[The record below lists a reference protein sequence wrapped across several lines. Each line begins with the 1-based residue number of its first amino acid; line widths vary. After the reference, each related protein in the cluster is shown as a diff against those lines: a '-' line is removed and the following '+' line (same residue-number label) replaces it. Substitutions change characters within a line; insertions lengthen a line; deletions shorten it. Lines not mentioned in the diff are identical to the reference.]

1 MMKKRTLTTAAA
13 VAVALTMTLSG
24 LPLTASAALGGLP
37 EVSTVRQTEADSDYD
52 SEKAILSA
60 DRLWVTAKGLKQE
73 ETSRSSYERLDWS
86 FQKLSGVD
94 TLFDFTLTKA
104 EQHTFTIDAKI
115 SGEAKLVLTQDNKTA
130 TTLWED
136 GDAQKTTKTL
146 TLQPGRWRVRLVCTD
161 AGGNLSVTV
170 DEPKSLFTHT
180 RERAQKAY
188 DAIMEPAQ
196 KAYEQAVEKAYDRYD
211 NTMVQ
216 AGELYV
222 DAGDEA
228 YDRYDKQMEQAGEFE
243 RASYLD
249 AEDGKEQD
257 REYNRRY
264 SRIEREYDDAME
276 SAQDDYDELKDLA
289 DGYLQDRLNKA
300 REELEQAQAKAEQ
313 AWDEIVG

>member
-1 MMKKRTLTTAAA
+1 MMKKRTLTTAA
-13 VAVALTMTLSG
+13 VAAALTMTLSG

-37 EVSTVRQTEADSDYD
+37 EVSTIRQTEADSDYD

-104 EQHTFTIDAKI
+104 EQHTFTIDAKV

-196 KAYEQAVEKAYDRYD
+196 KAYERAVEKAYDRYD

-228 YDRYDKQMEQAGEFE
+228 YDRYDEQMEQAGEFE

-313 AWDEIVG
+313 AWDDIVG

>member
-1 MMKKRTLTTAAA
+1 MMKKRTLTTAA

-130 TTLWED
+130 TTLCED

-300 REELEQAQAKAEQ
+300 REELEKAQAKAEQ

>member
-1 MMKKRTLTTAAA
+1 MMKKRTLTTAA

-104 EQHTFTIDAKI
+104 EQHTFTIDAKV

-188 DAIMEPAQ
+188 DAIMEPG
-196 KAYEQAVEKAYDRYD
+196 EGREKEGK
-211 NTMVQ
+211 NT
-216 AGELYV
+216 
-222 DAGDEA
+222 
-228 YDRYDKQMEQAGEFE
+228 
-243 RASYLD
+243 
-249 AEDGKEQD
+249 
-257 REYNRRY
+257 RRY

-300 REELEQAQAKAEQ
+300 KEELEQAQAKAEQ

>member
-1 MMKKRTLTTAAA
+1 MMKKRTLTTAA

-104 EQHTFTIDAKI
+104 EQHTFTIDAKV

-196 KAYEQAVEKAYDRYD
+196 KAYERAVEKAYDRYD

-228 YDRYDKQMEQAGEFE
+228 YDRYDKQIEQAGEFE

>member
-1 MMKKRTLTTAAA
+1 MMKKRTLTTAA

-73 ETSRSSYERLDWS
+73 ETSRASYERLDWS

-196 KAYEQAVEKAYDRYD
+196 KAYERAVEKAYDRYD

-300 REELEQAQAKAEQ
+300 KEELEQAQAKAEQ

>member
-1 MMKKRTLTTAAA
+1 MMKKRTLTTAA

-37 EVSTVRQTEADSDYD
+37 EVSTIRQTEADSDYD

-228 YDRYDKQMEQAGEFE
+228 YDRYDEQMEQAGEFE

-300 REELEQAQAKAEQ
+300 KEELEQAQAKAEQ
-313 AWDEIVG
+313 AWDDIVG

>member
-1 MMKKRTLTTAAA
+1 MMKKRTLTTAA
-13 VAVALTMTLSG
+13 VAAALTMTLSG

-37 EVSTVRQTEADSDYD
+37 EVSTIRQTEADSDYD

-104 EQHTFTIDAKI
+104 EQHTFTIDAKV

-228 YDRYDKQMEQAGEFE
+228 YDRYDKQIEQAGEFE

>member
-1 MMKKRTLTTAAA
+1 MMKKRTLTTAA

-37 EVSTVRQTEADSDYD
+37 EVSTIRQTEADSDYD

-136 GDAQKTTKTL
+136 GDVQKTTKTL

-161 AGGNLSVTV
+161 AGGNLSVTA

-188 DAIMEPAQ
+188 DAI
-196 KAYEQAVEKAYDRYD
+196 
-211 NTMVQ
+211 MVQ

-300 REELEQAQAKAEQ
+300 KEELEQAQAKAEQ

>member
-1 MMKKRTLTTAAA
+1 MMKKRTLTTAA

-37 EVSTVRQTEADSDYD
+37 GVSTIRQTEADSDYD

-60 DRLWVTAKGLKQE
+60 DRLWVNAKGLKQE

-104 EQHTFTIDAKI
+104 EQHTFTIDAKV

-136 GDAQKTTKTL
+136 GDVQKTTKTL

>member
-13 VAVALTMTLSG
+13 AVALTMTLSG

-37 EVSTVRQTEADSDYD
+37 EVSTIRQTEADSDYD

-73 ETSRSSYERLDWS
+73 ETSRASYERLDWS

-94 TLFDFTLTKA
+94 TLFDFTLIKA
-104 EQHTFTIDAKI
+104 EQHTFTIDAKV

>member
-1 MMKKRTLTTAAA
+1 MMKKRTLTTAA

-37 EVSTVRQTEADSDYD
+37 EVSTVRQTGADSDYD

-104 EQHTFTIDAKI
+104 EQHTFTIDAKV

-300 REELEQAQAKAEQ
+300 KEELEQAQAKAEQ

>member
-1 MMKKRTLTTAAA
+1 MMKKRTLTTAA
-13 VAVALTMTLSG
+13 VAAALTMTLSG

-104 EQHTFTIDAKI
+104 EQHTFTIDAKV

-136 GDAQKTTKTL
+136 GDVQKTTKTL

-161 AGGNLSVTV
+161 VGGNLSVTV

-249 AEDGKEQD
+249 AEDGKEQE

>member
-1 MMKKRTLTTAAA
+1 MMKKRTLTTAA

-52 SEKAILSA
+52 SEKAILSE

-104 EQHTFTIDAKI
+104 EQHTFTIDAKV

>member
-1 MMKKRTLTTAAA
+1 MMKKRTLTTAA

-37 EVSTVRQTEADSDYD
+37 EVSTIRQTEADSDYD

-104 EQHTFTIDAKI
+104 EQHTFTIDAKV

-249 AEDGKEQD
+249 AQDGKEQD

>member
-1 MMKKRTLTTAAA
+1 MMKKRTLTTAA

-37 EVSTVRQTEADSDYD
+37 EVSTIRQTEADSDYD

-289 DGYLQDRLNKA
+289 DGYLQDRLNEAK
-300 REELEQAQAKAEQ
+300 EELEQAQAKAEQ

>member
-13 VAVALTMTLSG
+13 AVALTMTLSG

-37 EVSTVRQTEADSDYD
+37 EVSTIRQTEADSDYD

-104 EQHTFTIDAKI
+104 EQHTFTIDAKV

>member
-1 MMKKRTLTTAAA
+1 MMKKRTLTTAA
-13 VAVALTMTLSG
+13 VAAALTMTLSG

>member
-1 MMKKRTLTTAAA
+1 MMKKRTLTTAA

-37 EVSTVRQTEADSDYD
+37 GVSTIRQTEADSDYD

-73 ETSRSSYERLDWS
+73 ETSRASYERLDWS

-136 GDAQKTTKTL
+136 GDVQKTTKTL

-276 SAQDDYDELKDLA
+276 SAQDDYDELKGLA

>member
-1 MMKKRTLTTAAA
+1 MMKKRTLTTAA

-37 EVSTVRQTEADSDYD
+37 EVSTVRQIGADSDYD

-104 EQHTFTIDAKI
+104 EQHTFTIDAKV

-136 GDAQKTTKTL
+136 GDVQKTTKTL

-161 AGGNLSVTV
+161 VGGNLSVTV

>member
-1 MMKKRTLTTAAA
+1 MMKKRTLTTAA
-13 VAVALTMTLSG
+13 VAAALTMTLSG

-37 EVSTVRQTEADSDYD
+37 EVSTIRQTEADSDYD

-104 EQHTFTIDAKI
+104 EQHTFTIDAKV

>member
-1 MMKKRTLTTAAA
+1 MMKKRTLTTAA

-24 LPLTASAALGGLP
+24 LPLIASAALGGLP
-37 EVSTVRQTEADSDYD
+37 EVSTIRQTEADSDYD

-104 EQHTFTIDAKI
+104 EQHTFTIDVKI

-222 DAGDEA
+222 DAGDES

>member
-1 MMKKRTLTTAAA
+1 MMKKRTLTTAA

-37 EVSTVRQTEADSDYD
+37 EVSTIRQTEADSDYD

-228 YDRYDKQMEQAGEFE
+228 YDRYDKQIEQAGEFE

>member
-13 VAVALTMTLSG
+13 AVALTMTLSG

-37 EVSTVRQTEADSDYD
+37 EVSTIRQTEADSDYD

-104 EQHTFTIDAKI
+104 EQHTFTIDAKV

-130 TTLWED
+130 TTLWEE

-188 DAIMEPAQ
+188 DAIMESAQ

-300 REELEQAQAKAEQ
+300 KEELEQAQAKAEQ

>member
-1 MMKKRTLTTAAA
+1 MMKKRTLTTAA
-13 VAVALTMTLSG
+13 VAAALTMTLSG

-37 EVSTVRQTEADSDYD
+37 EVSTIRQTEADSDYD

-86 FQKLSGVD
+86 FQKLSGAD

-104 EQHTFTIDAKI
+104 EQHTFTIDAKV

>member
-1 MMKKRTLTTAAA
+1 MMKKRTLTTAA

-37 EVSTVRQTEADSDYD
+37 EVSTVRQTGADSDYD

-104 EQHTFTIDAKI
+104 EQHTFTIDAKV
-115 SGEAKLVLTQDNKTA
+115 SGEVKLVLTQDNKTA

-196 KAYEQAVEKAYDRYD
+196 KAYERAVEKAYDRYD

-264 SRIEREYDDAME
+264 SRIEWEYDDAME

-313 AWDEIVG
+313 AWDDIVG

>member
-1 MMKKRTLTTAAA
+1 MMKKRTLTTAA

-37 EVSTVRQTEADSDYD
+37 EVSTIRQTEADSDYD

-104 EQHTFTIDAKI
+104 EQHTFTIDAKV

-136 GDAQKTTKTL
+136 GNAQKTTKTL

>member
-13 VAVALTMTLSG
+13 AVALTMTLSG

-104 EQHTFTIDAKI
+104 EQHTFTIDAKV

>member
-1 MMKKRTLTTAAA
+1 MMKKRTLTTAA

-60 DRLWVTAKGLKQE
+60 DRLWVTAKGLKLE

-104 EQHTFTIDAKI
+104 EQHTFTIDAKV

-228 YDRYDKQMEQAGEFE
+228 YDRYDEQMEQAGEFE

-313 AWDEIVG
+313 AWDDIVG

>member
-1 MMKKRTLTTAAA
+1 MMKKRTLTTAA

-104 EQHTFTIDAKI
+104 EQHTFTIDAKV

-300 REELEQAQAKAEQ
+300 KEELEQAQAKAEQ
-313 AWDEIVG
+313 AWDDIVG

>member
-1 MMKKRTLTTAAA
+1 MMKKRTLTTAA

-37 EVSTVRQTEADSDYD
+37 GVSTIRQTEADSDYD

-104 EQHTFTIDAKI
+104 EQHTFTIDAKV

-136 GDAQKTTKTL
+136 GNAQKTTKTL

>member
-1 MMKKRTLTTAAA
+1 MMKKRTLTTAA

-37 EVSTVRQTEADSDYD
+37 EVSTVRQAEADSDYD
-52 SEKAILSA
+52 SEKVILSA

-104 EQHTFTIDAKI
+104 EQHTFTIDAKV

-300 REELEQAQAKAEQ
+300 KEELEQAQAKAEQ

>member
-1 MMKKRTLTTAAA
+1 MMKKRTLTTAA

-37 EVSTVRQTEADSDYD
+37 EVSTIRQTEADSDYD

-104 EQHTFTIDAKI
+104 EQHTFTIDAKV

-136 GDAQKTTKTL
+136 GDVQKTTKTL

-289 DGYLQDRLNKA
+289 DGYLQDRLNEAK
-300 REELEQAQAKAEQ
+300 EELEQAQAKAEQ

>member
-1 MMKKRTLTTAAA
+1 
-13 VAVALTMTLSG
+13 
-24 LPLTASAALGGLP
+24 
-37 EVSTVRQTEADSDYD
+37 
-52 SEKAILSA
+52 
-60 DRLWVTAKGLKQE
+60 
-73 ETSRSSYERLDWS
+73 
-86 FQKLSGVD
+86 
-94 TLFDFTLTKA
+94 
-104 EQHTFTIDAKI
+104 
-115 SGEAKLVLTQDNKTA
+115 
-130 TTLWED
+130 
-136 GDAQKTTKTL
+136 
-146 TLQPGRWRVRLVCTD
+146 
-161 AGGNLSVTV
+161 
-170 DEPKSLFTHT
+170 
-180 RERAQKAY
+180 
-188 DAIMEPAQ
+188 MEPAQ

-216 AGELYV
+216 ADELYV

-289 DGYLQDRLNKA
+289 DGYLHDRLNKA
-300 REELEQAQAKAEQ
+300 KEELEQAQAKAEQ

>member
-1 MMKKRTLTTAAA
+1 MMKKRTLTTAA

-37 EVSTVRQTEADSDYD
+37 GVSTIRQTEADSDYD

-73 ETSRSSYERLDWS
+73 ETSRASYERLDWS

-104 EQHTFTIDAKI
+104 EQHTFTIDAKV

>member
-1 MMKKRTLTTAAA
+1 MMKKRTLTTAA
-13 VAVALTMTLSG
+13 VAAALTMTLSG

-37 EVSTVRQTEADSDYD
+37 EVSTIRQTEADSDYD

-104 EQHTFTIDAKI
+104 EQHTFTIDAKV

-196 KAYEQAVEKAYDRYD
+196 KAYERAVEKAYDRYD

-313 AWDEIVG
+313 AWDDIVG

>member
-1 MMKKRTLTTAAA
+1 MMKKRTLTTAA

-37 EVSTVRQTEADSDYD
+37 EVSTIRQTEADSDYD

-73 ETSRSSYERLDWS
+73 ETSRASYERLDWS

-104 EQHTFTIDAKI
+104 EQHTFTIDAKV

-249 AEDGKEQD
+249 AEDGKEQE

>member
-1 MMKKRTLTTAAA
+1 MMKKRTLTTAA

-37 EVSTVRQTEADSDYD
+37 EVSTVRQTGADSDYD

-94 TLFDFTLTKA
+94 TLFDFTLTKV
-104 EQHTFTIDAKI
+104 EQHTFTIDAKV

-136 GDAQKTTKTL
+136 GDEQKTTKTL

>member
-1 MMKKRTLTTAAA
+1 MMKKRTLTTAA

-37 EVSTVRQTEADSDYD
+37 EVSTVRQTGADSDYD

-104 EQHTFTIDAKI
+104 EQHTFTIDAKV

-136 GDAQKTTKTL
+136 GDVQKTTKTL

>member
-1 MMKKRTLTTAAA
+1 MMKKRTLTTAA
-13 VAVALTMTLSG
+13 VAVALTMPLSG

-104 EQHTFTIDAKI
+104 EQHTFTIDAKV

-136 GDAQKTTKTL
+136 GDVQKTTKTL

-180 RERAQKAY
+180 RKRAQKAY

>member
-1 MMKKRTLTTAAA
+1 MMKKRTLTTAA

-37 EVSTVRQTEADSDYD
+37 EVSTIRQTEADSDYD

-104 EQHTFTIDAKI
+104 EQHTFTIDAKV

-196 KAYEQAVEKAYDRYD
+196 KAYERAVEKAYDRYD